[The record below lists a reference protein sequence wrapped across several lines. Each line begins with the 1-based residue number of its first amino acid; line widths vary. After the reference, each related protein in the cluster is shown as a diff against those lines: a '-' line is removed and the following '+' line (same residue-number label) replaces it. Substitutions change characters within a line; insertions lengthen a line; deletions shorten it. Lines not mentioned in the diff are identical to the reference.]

1 MHEIIPI
8 SLPAAACQVFDSLA
22 LAREHS
28 RIAREMGNFILTNHS
43 ELLQGKRYIRVS
55 GATALANGCGYTV
68 REVCGQRMEWSPG
81 LTGWEVT
88 CEIID
93 VQTGITI
100 GRGTGIV
107 TDDEKLWST
116 RPQFAR
122 RSMASTRAA
131 GRALRLA
138 LGHLFVLLGDKVATV
153 TREEMPDE

>member
-1 MHEIIPI
+1 MRGT
-8 SLPAAACQVFDSLA
+8 LAAAAAAAPGETIVVAFGS
-22 LAREHS
+22 H
-28 RIAREMGNFILTNHS
+28 
-43 ELLQGKRYIRVS
+43 YVP
-55 GATALANGCGYTV
+55 TALALRGPVRVLSQGVRGCLYAGNDAP
-68 REVCGQRMEWSPG
+68 EEEWICGPRMEWSPG